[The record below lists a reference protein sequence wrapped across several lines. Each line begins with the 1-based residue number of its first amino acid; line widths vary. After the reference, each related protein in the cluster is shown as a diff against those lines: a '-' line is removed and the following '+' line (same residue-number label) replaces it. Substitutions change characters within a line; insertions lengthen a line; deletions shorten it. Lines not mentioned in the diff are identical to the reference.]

1 FRPRQ
6 EPFFGGTA
14 PAQSPAC
21 PAHDAGF
28 ASGLARQYR
37 VGARLRGRARAGSDR
52 LRQRRADEPAAVV
65 AGTERGDLSLADRRS
80 LQFGILLLRR
90 QGAEQPALLRTSL
103 ADRLSTGE
111 RSPPP
116 TAEAD
121 KVDDGLRAKVRS
133 INVIIT

>member
-37 VGARLRGRARAGSDR
+37 VGARLRGRTRAGSDR

-90 QGAEQPALLRTSL
+90 QGTDQLALLRESF
-103 ADRLSTGE
+103 ADPLPARLRPSPPAAETDAVALHIRCRPGE
-111 RSPPP
+111 R
-116 TAEAD
+116 
-121 KVDDGLRAKVRS
+121 R
-133 INVIIT
+133 